1 MPRIPNIDS
10 YKKNFPSI
18 YGIETGF
25 CYEVIEDF
33 YAEALIE
40 YKESGT
46 ISGIKYYEPSWNLI
60 NIMEGDCLMSSKN
73 GLYASLKE
81 FDGLIE
87 IRPKKEIGE
96 QKLSFDFIKEDYLV
110 KIGKD
115 SINLKMMSLEER
127 SKIISTRG
135 I

>member
-1 MPRIPNIDS
+1 MTRISKIDD
-10 YKKNFPSI
+10 YKKDFPSI

-40 YKESGT
+40 YKESVT
-46 ISGIKYYEPSWNLI
+46 ILGVKCYEPSWNLI
-60 NIMEGDCLMSSKN
+60 NILKGDFLMASKN
-73 GLYASLKE
+73 GLYASLNDFE
-81 FDGLIE
+81 GIIE

-96 QKLSFDFIKEDYLV
+96 QKPSFDFIKEDYLI

-115 SINLKMMSLEER
+115 SINLKMMPLEER

>member
-1 MPRIPNIDS
+1 MSRIQNIDN
-10 YKKNFPSI
+10 YQKKFPNI

-33 YAEALIE
+33 YAEALIK

-46 ISGIKYYEPSWNLI
+46 ISGVKYYEPSWNLI
-60 NIMEGDCLMSSKN
+60 NITKGDYLMSSKN
-73 GLYASLKE
+73 GLYAYLDD

-96 QKLSFDFIKEDYLV
+96 QKPSFDFIKGDYLV

-115 SINLKMMSLEER
+115 SINSGIIPLEER
-127 SKIISTRG
+127 SKIIMVRG